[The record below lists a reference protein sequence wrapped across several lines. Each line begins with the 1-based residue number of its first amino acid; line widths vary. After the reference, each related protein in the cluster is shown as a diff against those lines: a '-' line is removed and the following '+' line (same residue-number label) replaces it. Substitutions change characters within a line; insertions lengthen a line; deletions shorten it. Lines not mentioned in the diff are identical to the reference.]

1 MFHPMALT
9 VMLAL
14 GGALLLALTLMP
26 VLCSFVLRGKIQEGD
41 NLVIRFIKRVYEPT
55 LNFSLRRRWLVV
67 SGAVVLFAGSLW
79 LFNRLGAE
87 FVPKLDEG
95 SITAMLYKPVGMS
108 IEESLRTDIEV
119 ENRLLKEFS
128 EVTRVFTRIGTSEI
142 ATDPM
147 PPNESDVYI
156 FYKPLEE
163 WPKTPGRPRDKA
175 ELREQIEV
183 MLKKINPDYSILFAQ
198 PIEMR
203 FNEMLE
209 ATKAVLSVNIFATE
223 YYVI

>member
-1 MFHPMALT
+1 MISPASFFGVLIIAIVYLPILALSGIEGKMFHPMALT

-26 VLCSFVLRGKIQEGD
+26 ALCSFVLRGKIQEGD
-41 NLVIRFIKRVYEPT
+41 NLVVRFIKRVYQPT
-55 LNFSLRRRWLVV
+55 LNVSLRLRWLVV
-67 SGAVVLFAGSLW
+67 AGAIVLFAGSLW

-119 ENRLLKEFS
+119 ENRLLKEFA

-163 WPKTPGRPRDKA
+163 WSKTRGR
-175 ELREQIEV
+175 
-183 MLKKINPDYSILFAQ
+183 
-198 PIEMR
+198 
-203 FNEMLE
+203 
-209 ATKAVLSVNIFATE
+209 
-223 YYVI
+223 